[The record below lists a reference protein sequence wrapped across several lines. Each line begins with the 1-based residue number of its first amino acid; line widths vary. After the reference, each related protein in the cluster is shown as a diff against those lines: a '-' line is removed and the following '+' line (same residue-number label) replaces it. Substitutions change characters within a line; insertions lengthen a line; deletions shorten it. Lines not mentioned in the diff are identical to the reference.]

1 MSTPDELY
9 RATLPT
15 LTPDGEPATLI
26 VTRQGRGSAGRVW
39 ITFAGAWVTTAVMS
53 DAEAE
58 LFMQLIGEARRARRS
73 R

>member
-26 VTRQGRGSAGRVW
+26 VTRQGRGSQGRVW
-39 ITFAGAWVTTAVMS
+39 ITFSGAWVTTAVMT
-53 DAEAE
+53 DQEAE
-58 LFMQLIGEARRARRS
+58 QFIELVNEARRAR
-73 R
+73 

>member
-39 ITFAGAWVTTAVMS
+39 ITFSGAWVTTAVMT
-53 DAEAE
+53 DQEAE
-58 LFMQLIGEARRARRS
+58 QLERLFREARRGRE
-73 R
+73 